1 MATKRWAFEFL
12 AKGQYQRTA
21 PFTKNPILTT
31 SSQLF
36 LFKHGVS
43 KEKGKA
49 VLSLKRT
56 LIIN

>member
-31 SSQLF
+31 SSQPKKSFFFILF
-36 LFKHGVS
+36 LALCGENDKLT
-43 KEKGKA
+43 EK
-49 VLSLKRT
+49 
-56 LIIN
+56 II